1 VLEKRVREGEV
12 GRMGAHTDFDSF
24 TLLWQ
29 DENAGLEVKVN
40 GEWKGVEVVQGACVM
55 NIGDVLGR
63 WSNGELVSSL
73 CLWWEE

>member
-1 VLEKRVREGEV
+1 M

-29 DENAGLEVKVN
+29 SGEGGLEVKVD
-40 GEWKGVEVVQGACVM
+40 GEWRAVEGVEGAVVM

-63 WSNGELVSSL
+63 WSNGVSSSFPCYFSFSFFL
-73 CLWWEE
+73 RGS